1 MTPPLPHANCYWV
14 VPGRLMAGEY
24 PSGWDEPS
32 TRERLRRYLECGV
45 SCFVDLT
52 EPGELEPYEALL
64 REEAGQR
71 ARAVR
76 YERLPVRDFQVPS
89 REGMAL
95 ILDRIDQAL
104 AAGEVVYVHC
114 WGGVGR
120 TGTVVGC
127 YLVRAGLSGEA
138 ALERLGE
145 WWNGVA
151 KRTRHPRTP
160 ETAEQVAMILHWA
173 G

>member
-1 MTPPLPHANCYWV
+1 MAPPLPHANCYWV
-14 VPGRLMAGEY
+14 LPGRLMAGEY
-24 PSGWDEPS
+24 PAGWDEPS

-45 SCFVDLT
+45 SCFLDLT

-64 REEAGQR
+64 IDEAGQL
-71 ARAVR
+71 ALAVR
-76 YERLPVRDFQVPS
+76 YERLPVRDFQAPS
-89 REGMAL
+89 REGMAV
-95 ILDRIDQAL
+95 ILDRIDAAL

-127 YLVRAGLSGEA
+127 HLVRQGFTGEA
-138 ALERLGE
+138 ALGRLAE
-145 WWNGVA
+145 WWNAVE
-151 KRTRHPRTP
+151 KRSRHPRTP
-160 ETAEQVAMILHWA
+160 ETPAQVAMILEWV

>member
-1 MTPPLPHANCYWV
+1 
-14 VPGRLMAGEY
+14 MAGEY
-24 PSGWDEPS
+24 PAAWDERS

-45 SCFVDLT
+45 TCFLDLT
-52 EPGELEPYEALL
+52 EPGELEPYEAFLL
-64 REEAGQR
+64 EEAAR
-71 ARAVR
+71 LDRAVR

-95 ILDRIDQAL
+95 ILDRLDAL
-104 AAGEVVYVHC
+104 LGAGEVVYLHC

-127 YLVRAGLSGEA
+127 HLVRQGLTGEA
-138 ALERLGE
+138 ALERLAG
-145 WWNGVA
+145 WWGGVE
-151 KRTRHPRTP
+151 KRSRHPRTP
-160 ETAEQVAMILHWA
+160 ETAAQVAMILEWV